1 MASTFDKQKASCLA
15 GVDLSRKGSIDAPI
29 TDIVAL
35 INANDDFFTTSSCSG
50 RIIIVDN
57 DSGGSVKKKG
67 CRWVLTSHEAVS
79 VDEVTESLKTVQC
92 NAVFKFEPFIMHIQ
106 CRGLEHAQAM
116 LNAAVSSGNRNSGI
130 SVGNKG
136 KFITAIRST
145 QSLEVPLTSK
155 GRLLVDEKYLQFL
168 VSLANSKMVDNL
180 DRIQRFFTNLKSTLE
195 NTSKSKVEE
204 EKAPKTKA
212 THDYSKPRRKDAD
225 QQTDN
230 YEDLVCCAM
239 FDCELD
245 T

>member
-79 VDEVTESLKTVQC
+79 VDEV
-92 NAVFKFEPFIMHIQ
+92 
-106 CRGLEHAQAM
+106 